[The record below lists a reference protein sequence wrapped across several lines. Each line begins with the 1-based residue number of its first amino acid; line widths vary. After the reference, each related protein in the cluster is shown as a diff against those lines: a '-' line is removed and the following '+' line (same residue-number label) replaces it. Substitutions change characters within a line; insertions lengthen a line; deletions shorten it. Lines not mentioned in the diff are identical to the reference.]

1 MIKNKEVE
9 MIVTLAECLGSLD
22 SSLSVVV
29 NKSGNIYTIGVRSDE
44 LGDMYSFS
52 SPSVYECF
60 DRTRKY
66 LECLTNIEKFD
77 ELIKEI
83 ENDELLGV

>member
-1 MIKNKEVE
+1 MI
-9 MIVTLAECLGSLD
+9 ITLAECFGSLD

-29 NKSGNIYTIGVRSDE
+29 NKSGNIYTIGVRSNE
-44 LGDMYSFS
+44 LGDIYSFS

-66 LECLTNIEKFD
+66 LECLSNIEKFD
-77 ELIKEI
+77 ELVKEI